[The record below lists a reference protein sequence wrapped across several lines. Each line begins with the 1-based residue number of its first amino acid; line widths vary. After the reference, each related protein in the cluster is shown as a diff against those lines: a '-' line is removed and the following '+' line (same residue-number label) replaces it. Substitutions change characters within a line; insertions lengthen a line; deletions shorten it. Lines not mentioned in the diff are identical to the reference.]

1 MLPQSSFTIMA
12 PIAREREDELRALLE
27 SMNAS
32 PGIADPRNAVLPF
45 GDFERLHFAR
55 WVIQDDA
62 TLGDLTIHGRPTP
75 SYPKYLAFM
84 GDCDGSSNATLAE
97 LSQRAGEGL
106 RTIFSHCVGFEPGDD
121 LYGWMRSHDVPSAV
135 VYVNWVGRT
144 VRQIREEAAL
154 QRALSARVERNGNA
168 GRPSA
173 EQTRRDLRAF
183 ANAEVAAGRLALT
196 PAEATPLA
204 WQIRKLAH
212 LIGIPVAA
220 LLASPVIIALLPLAM
235 LTLRERERSDPET
248 NPRPDASA
256 LEALR
261 RLEDHDVSNQFSA
274 LGSVKPGLFRKW
286 LVSLS
291 LLLTNY
297 AARHVFTR
305 GHLGRVQTIHFAR
318 WVFIDNR
325 ARMIFASS
333 YDGGHE
339 AYMDDFVNKVAFG
352 LNLTFSHGVGW
363 PRTDWLI
370 KRGAR
375 NEGHFKRFQRR
386 HQIPSQVWYK
396 AYPGL
401 TLTDLVRNQRIREG
415 LERSTMS
422 EADAIEW
429 LRLL

>member
-1 MLPQSSFTIMA
+1 MLPQSCFTIMA
-12 PIAREREDELRALLE
+12 PIVTAREGELRALLE
-27 SMNAS
+27 TLNVS
-32 PGIADPRNAVLPF
+32 PGVADPRNALVPF
-45 GDFERLHFAR
+45 GEFERLHFAR
-55 WVIQDDA
+55 WVIQEDA
-62 TLGDLTIHGRPTP
+62 TLGDLTAHGRPTP
-75 SYPKYLAFM
+75 IYPKYLAFM
-84 GDCDGSSNATLAE
+84 GDCDGSAHAMLDE
-97 LSQRAGEGL
+97 LSQRAGAGL
-106 RTIFSHCVGFEPGDD
+106 RAIFSHCAGFDANGD
-121 LYGWMRSHDVPSAV
+121 LYAWMCSHDVPAAV

-144 VRQIREEAAL
+144 VRQIREESTL
-154 QRALSARVERNGNA
+154 QRALSAKVPRNGNGKA
-168 GRPSA
+168 TA
-173 EQTRRDLRAF
+173 EQLRHELQAF
-183 ANAEVAAGRLALT
+183 AKAEVEAGRLSLT
-196 PAEATPLA
+196 AAEPTPLM

-212 LIGIPVAA
+212 LIGVPLVGLVA
-220 LLASPVIIALLPLAM
+220 LPVIVAVSPLA
-235 LTLRERERSDPET
+235 LIALRERERVDPEIH
-248 NPRPDASA
+248 PRPDTNA
-256 LEALR
+256 LQELR
-261 RLEDHDVSNQFSA
+261 RLEDHDVTNQFSA

-291 LLLTNY
+291 LLVTNY

-318 WVFIDNR
+318 WVFIDKR
-325 ARMIFASS
+325 ARMMFASN

-386 HQIPSQVWYK
+386 HQIPSQVFYK

-401 TLTDLVRNQRIREG
+401 TLTDLARNQRIREG

-422 EADAIEW
+422 EAQAVEW